1 MRDRLSKSAV
11 SELAPLTFSE
21 DLSFWECENFV
32 LETAV
37 TKHKFGYWA
46 AHVLYLQLILAKEEN
61 PYSSREEFPKLK
73 CLILD
78 GFEECGFTQ
87 QHEEIKLCNTEEE
100 LNKTVIQQYTDETPL
115 YSKVNNI
122 LREGNLGSDVGG
134 HPLVPW
140 ILHLNAIL
148 RKEEEYLGTVYRGA
162 QLTKSD
168 IDEYVKGEQF
178 VWSSFTS
185 VSQSRENCLDG
196 NVLFIIHP
204 RSSLSTYG
212 KRAARKINQY
222 SYFPEEEE
230 ALLPI
235 GCAFRVES
243 NKEVLPGKFEIE
255 LALYDHL

>member
-37 TKHKFGYWA
+37 TKHDFAYWA
-46 AHVLYLQLILAKEEN
+46 AHVLYLQLYFDKSDDH
-61 PYSSREEFPKLK
+61 YSSKEEFPKLK
-73 CLILD
+73 QIILD
-78 GFEECGFTQ
+78 GLEHHGFTQ
-87 QHEEIKLCNTEEE
+87 QYAEIDLCSTEAE

-115 YSKVNNI
+115 YSKVNSL
-122 LREGNLGSDVGG
+122 LRMGNLGNDVGG
-134 HPLVPW
+134 DPLIPW
-140 ILHLNAIL
+140 VLHLNAIL

-162 QLTKSD
+162 QLSKND
-168 IDEYVKGEQF
+168 LDKYVIGHQF

-185 VSQSRENCLDG
+185 VSKTEANCLGG
-196 NVLFIIHP
+196 NVIFKIVP
-204 RSSLSTYG
+204 KSSLSTYG
-212 KRAARKINQY
+212 KRAARVINQY
-222 SYFPEEEE
+222 SFFPEEEE

-243 NKEVLPGKFEIE
+243 NKETKSGKYEIE